1 MLGFSPSYAL
11 VGPSDVGLESG
22 RTQTRREYFLSS
34 LDGGIPAAIGLLFV
48 QTPFLSLAVPTPH
61 SDLGSAEL
69 TLCAR
74 DGAAEPPWMGSR
86 RVSVR
91 HRVDGAAILTS

>member
-1 MLGFSPSYAL
+1 MLAL
-11 VGPSDVGLESG
+11 GSG

-34 LDGGIPAAIGLLFV
+34 LDDGIPAVNGLLFV
-48 QTPFLSLAVPTPH
+48 QTPSLILAVPNDC
-61 SDLGSAEL
+61 SDLGSAKL

-74 DGAAEPPWMGSR
+74 DGAAEPPRMGSR

-91 HRVDGAAILTS
+91 YLVDVAEILNRYLGHSLY